1 VRPALTLGVLGGL
14 GPAATVDFLQ
24 RLQADTPAAVEHDHI
39 RVLADINPKLA
50 GPEAANAGF
59 LLAEA
64 AGALSGAGAD
74 VLAIVNDAAHA
85 HAELIERASGLAIID
100 MIDAATQAAQ
110 ATGARRVGVL
120 GPRAAVKLYREYVAA
135 HAMGMVSLENDH
147 VQAFA
152 ATLQA
157 VRDGD
162 VGRERRAELRAFAAE
177 LLAGGA
183 EVVIAGAVELP
194 LILEQADLP
203 APLIVPAETLSR
215 RCVAVCLGLEPA
227 PFPPAV

>member
-1 VRPALTLGVLGGL
+1 MRPALTLGVLGGL

-24 RLQADTPAAVEHDHI
+24 RLQADTPTTVEHDHI
-39 RVLADINPKLA
+39 RILADINPKLSD
-50 GPEAANAGF
+50 PEATNAGF

-64 AGALSGAGAD
+64 AGALAGAGAD

-100 MIDAATQAAQ
+100 MIDAATVAAQ
-110 ATGARRVGVL
+110 AMGARRVGVL
-120 GPRAAVKLYREYVAA
+120 GPRAAIKLYREYVAA
-135 HAMGMVSLENDH
+135 HAMGMVSLENDR
-147 VQAFA
+147 VQAFT

-162 VGRERRAELRAFAAE
+162 VGRERRSELRAFAGE
-177 LLAGGA
+177 LVAGGA

-194 LILEQADLP
+194 LLLDATDIP
-203 APLIVPAETLSR
+203 APLVVPAEMLAR
-215 RCVAVCLGLEPA
+215 RCVAICLGLEPA
-227 PFPPAV
+227 PSPTV

>member
-14 GPAATVDFLQ
+14 GPAASLDFLQ
-24 RLQADTPAAVEHDHI
+24 RLQADTPTAVEHDHI
-39 RVLADINPKLA
+39 RVLADINPKLSDS
-50 GPEAANAGF
+50 EAANAGF

-64 AGALSGAGAD
+64 AGALAGAGAD

-100 MIDAATQAAQ
+100 MIDAATLTAQ
-110 ATGARRVGVL
+110 ATGARRIGVL
-120 GPRAAVKLYREYVAA
+120 GPRGAVKLYREYVAA
-135 HAMGMVSLENDH
+135 HAMGMVSLENDR
-147 VQAFA
+147 VQAFT

-162 VGRERRAELRAFAAE
+162 FGRERRVELRAFAEE
-177 LLAGGA
+177 LLADGA

-194 LILEQADLP
+194 LILDPAEIP
-203 APLIVPAETLSR
+203 APLIVPAEALAR
-215 RCVAVCLGLEPA
+215 RCVAICLGLEPA
-227 PFPPAV
+227 PSPSV

>member
-1 VRPALTLGVLGGL
+1 LGVLGGL
-14 GPAATVDFLQ
+14 GPAATLDFLQ
-24 RLQADTPAAVEHDHI
+24 RLQAGTPAVFERDHI

-50 GPEAANAGF
+50 DPETASAGF
-59 LLAEA
+59 ALAEA

-100 MIDAATQAAQ
+100 MIDAATVAAR

-120 GPRAAVKLYREYVAA
+120 GPRGALKLYREYVAA
-135 HAMGMVSLENDH
+135 HAMGMVSLENDD

-162 VGRERRAELRAFAAE
+162 LGPERRAELRAFAEA
-177 LLAGGA
+177 LLAAGA
-183 EVVIAGAVELP
+183 EVLIAGAVELP
-194 LILEQADLP
+194 MILDPAQVP
-203 APLIVPAETLSR
+203 APLIVPAEALAR

-227 PFPPAV
+227 PLPAV